1 MFNMTQ
7 MLRVTGSEMHLV
19 GRKVKSNPDICAIF
33 NSCPQLSF
41 FFFFFWVHW
50 KTILQHLHNPAVQ
63 SSHTD
68 KQAGRAE
75 EKRKKWPR

>member
-41 FFFFFWVHW
+41 FFFLGAL
-50 KTILQHLHNPAVQ
+50 KDDPATLTQ
-63 SSHTD
+63 
-68 KQAGRAE
+68 
-75 EKRKKWPR
+75 PRCAVLTHR